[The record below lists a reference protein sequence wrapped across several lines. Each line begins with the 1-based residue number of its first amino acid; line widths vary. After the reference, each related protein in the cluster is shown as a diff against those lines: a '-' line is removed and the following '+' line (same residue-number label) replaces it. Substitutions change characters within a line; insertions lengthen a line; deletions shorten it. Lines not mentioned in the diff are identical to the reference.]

1 MMFVLHPREE
11 EWGTSSVGRTFIRS
25 CSPHVV
31 GRQTAFASPNA
42 TERCRRVNQAQGL
55 PSLMCR
61 FVANESGLSCIVSV
75 YLPTRRSSGAV
86 VVSITAQSV
95 KSETCCSPLCSHEP
109 LFARSVHHSPLR
121 GWFARTHALAASS
134 RFSKVRAV
142 PSLTLTPSAM

>member
-61 FVANESGLSCIVSV
+61 FVANESGLSCNVLRIFAYPTEFGCGSREYNCSVS
-75 YLPTRRSSGAV
+75 
-86 VVSITAQSV
+86 Q
-95 KSETCCSPLCSHEP
+95 E
-109 LFARSVHHSPLR
+109 
-121 GWFARTHALAASS
+121 
-134 RFSKVRAV
+134 
-142 PSLTLTPSAM
+142 